1 MDDASPPRRPRPVV
15 SCLRC
20 REKKLKCDRTTPCE
34 NCTKASIAETCT
46 YNRGGIIPAASK
58 VKRPRLS
65 STSESAP
72 LNLLDDLQHR
82 MAKVEEL
89 LGVARAHQS
98 SATTRIEQSPATD
111 RPLLGMVV
119 AEGDRSQYHGQ
130 NDRVTLLNQ
139 ARKERH
145 YHSGHQSNRIQFL
158 DVKDFLNRMAYDG
171 PLMASAKKIKFL
183 ENKSKGNSLSL
194 QQRQKDQ
201 CSPALLKL
209 WESLPP
215 KPYCDRLVSI
225 YFKYFERTMRILHR
239 PTFMR
244 LYERLWHNES
254 EIGSSSSIIAQL
266 TSLMTRAYLLDDATN
281 ANEYEAHTPYL
292 KETAISHVQ
301 AWLDELGRKQR
312 TELSTL
318 QVEILVLLSSSVGRP
333 ERLWTS
339 SGALV
344 RSAMV
349 MGLHLDPANMKS
361 ISLYQMEMRKRLWA
375 TVLEIDLQASMMGG
389 MPLIAPELG
398 SYNPVPTNLN
408 DEDFDESSTKLPAS
422 RPRNDLTDSL
432 YQVYLATSLP
442 QRFKAL
448 SLVQRST
455 PNANE
460 AIEIGRTV
468 EKCLIFKPSVLSLHR
483 SQLMPGDRGDLL
495 HRILLDLYLR
505 RPLFCLYKPL
515 LYNDQGNPE
524 ATKEVW
530 LHCIDSSL
538 AILAYQDFYNP
549 PILKEAANR
558 PSSEQ
563 DFYNFVCKTDTL
575 WAALMICQRIKQIC
589 QHPEQQMHAHHE
601 QALVAT
607 VQNTIRSLIARMG
620 RKGSDLKDIIFLS
633 LVLKWVQLPEP
644 FPERT
649 YELHL
654 TATKTMAACVDQLLQ
669 YELTGNH
676 YRHRRDEYTESLAGR
691 IRTSAVPMSYT
702 TTNNPITPGLTHNPL
717 PPERR
722 ASPNISEEAEQWL
735 SDFPRLAAEFT
746 NFQAEWYNA
755 NDAFN
760 DSLAQDWES
769 FWQ

>member
-1 MDDASPPRRPRPVV
+1 
-15 SCLRC
+15 
-20 REKKLKCDRTTPCE
+20 
-34 NCTKASIAETCT
+34 
-46 YNRGGIIPAASK
+46 
-58 VKRPRLS
+58 
-65 STSESAP
+65 
-72 LNLLDDLQHR
+72 
-82 MAKVEEL
+82 
-89 LGVARAHQS
+89 
-98 SATTRIEQSPATD
+98 
-111 RPLLGMVV
+111 
-119 AEGDRSQYHGQ
+119 
-130 NDRVTLLNQ
+130 
-139 ARKERH
+139 
-145 YHSGHQSNRIQFL
+145 
-158 DVKDFLNRMAYDG
+158 MAYDG

-183 ENKSKGNSLSL
+183 ENKSRGNSLSL
-194 QQRQKDQ
+194 LHRRKDLES
-201 CSPALLKL
+201 SPTLLKL
-209 WESLPP
+209 WGSLPP

-225 YFKYFERTMRILHR
+225 YFKYFERTMRVLHR

-244 LYERLWHNES
+244 QYERLWHNNES

-266 TSLMTRAYLLDDATN
+266 TSLMTRAYLLDNATN
-281 ANEYEAHTPYL
+281 ANEYEAHTLYL
-292 KETAISHVQ
+292 KETAINYVE

-318 QVEILVLLSSSVGRP
+318 QVEILVLFSSSVRKP
-333 ERLWTS
+333 ETLWRS

-344 RSAMV
+344 RSAM
-349 MGLHLDPANMKS
+349 MIGLHWDPANIKS
-361 ISLYQMEMRKRLWA
+361 ISLYQKEMRKRLWA

-389 MPLIAPELG
+389 MPLIAPDLDN
-398 SYNPVPTNLN
+398 YNPVPTNLN
-408 DEDFDESSTKLPAS
+408 DEDFDESSTKIPAS
-422 RPRNDLTDSL
+422 RPLSDLTDTV

-442 QRFKAL
+442 QRFEAL

-455 PNANE
+455 PDANE
-460 AIEIGRTV
+460 AIEIGRKV
-468 EKCLIFKPSVLSLHR
+468 EKCLVSKPSILSLHR

-495 HRILLDLYLR
+495 HRVLLDLYLR

-549 PILKEAANR
+549 PILKEAADG

-563 DFYNFVCKTDTL
+563 DFYYYTCKTDTL

-633 LVLKWVQLPEP
+633 LVLKWVQLPDSC
-644 FPERT
+644 PERT

-654 TATKTMAACVDQLLQ
+654 TATRTMAACVDQLLQ
-669 YELTGNH
+669 YELRSNH
-676 YRHRRDEYTESLAGR
+676 YRHRQDEYTEPLPR
-691 IRTSAVPMSYT
+691 IRTSATPMSHIT
-702 TTNNPITPGLTHNPL
+702 INSNPITPGLALNPSL
-717 PPERR
+717 PERR
-722 ASPNISEEAEQWL
+722 ATPNISEETEQWL
-735 SDFPRLAAEFT
+735 SDFPGLAAEFT
-746 NFQAEWYNA
+746 NFQAELYNG

-760 DSLAQDWES
+760 SGVAQDWEY